1 MSREQTLPLSERL
14 YRVLILAYPKAF
26 WLKYGRRYVF
36 NLVSPVLFFGGLVG
50 ALVLNVHTMAR
61 LNLGRENGSL
71 VGTVRVE
78 LKAANLAVAAV
89 SPLVLVALAGYVFL
103 ENFALRF

>member
-1 MSREQTLPLSERL
+1 
-14 YRVLILAYPKAF
+14 
-26 WLKYGRRYVF
+26 
-36 NLVSPVLFFGGLVG
+36 
-50 ALVLNVHTMAR
+50 MAR

-71 VGTVRVE
+71 VRTVRVE

-103 ENFALRF
+103 ENFAPRF